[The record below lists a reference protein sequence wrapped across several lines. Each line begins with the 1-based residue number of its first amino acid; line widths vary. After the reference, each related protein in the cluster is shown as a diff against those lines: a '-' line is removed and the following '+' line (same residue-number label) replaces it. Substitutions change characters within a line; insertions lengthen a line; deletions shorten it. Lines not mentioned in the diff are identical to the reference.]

1 MDWQTIDSDMTTWRT
16 KVKDL
21 QTNLGIGPSE
31 GCFHCEYFEGCKGCK
46 ESLPPEFRDI
56 LVCGD
61 WTYVGRQYG
70 EASIGGKRAKVLFVS
85 MDRGGRGDP
94 NNKVLEKF
102 EDTQWA
108 FRDSA
113 YNRVNPHMAG
123 VDVALEYLLDNE
135 TSREDRCQQFA
146 LTNSVR
152 CRPITGKAE
161 SKTTNIMK
169 QNCSSHTRAIIKAL
183 EPDIIIAQGRRQNP
197 QIETP
202 CKIICTL
209 FTPDIKKKYYCKGR
223 SPVEIGQGE
232 GILFLLTAHP
242 RHHIPQRYMPEELEK
257 ALERAKKIYSGE

>member
-31 GCFHCEYFEGCKGCK
+31 GCFHCEYFEGCNGCK
-46 ESLPPEFRDI
+46 KSLPPELRDI

-61 WTYVGRQYG
+61 WAYVGRQYG
-70 EASIGGKRAKVLFVS
+70 EALIGGKRAKVLFIA

-102 EDTQWA
+102 EDTQWE

-113 YNRVNPHMAG
+113 YDPKNSHMRG
-123 VDVALEYLLDNE
+123 VDVSLKYLLDNE

-161 SKTTNIMK
+161 SKATNIMK
-169 QNCSSHTRAIIKAL
+169 QNCSSHTKAIIQEL
-183 EPDIIIAQGRRQNP
+183 EPDIIIAQGRGNP
-197 QIETP
+197 
-202 CKIICTL
+202 CNSMHRL
-209 FTPDIKKKYYCKGR
+209 FAPEIVERYSGYRT
-223 SPVEIGQGE
+223 SAEIGQGKDC
-232 GILFLLTAHP
+232 LFLLTAHP
-242 RHHIPQRYMPEELEK
+242 AYYSRKGFKWKNKLPEGLGE
-257 ALERAKKIYSGE
+257 AFERAKEIYSGE